1 MLIILSVQCPCGELG
16 TCITAGSPCNCD
28 GSHTDTARDEG
39 RITNREQLP
48 IVGFVLGGTN
58 KKKKAYFYATP
69 LKCGPKQFG
78 QLNVGC
84 HVSFVPVRPSS

>member
-1 MLIILSVQCPCGELG
+1 MILSAQCPCGELG
-16 TCITAGSPCNCD
+16 TCIKAGSPCNCD
-28 GSHTDTARDEG
+28 GSHTETARDEG
-39 RITNREQLP
+39 RITNSEQLP

-78 QLNVGC
+78 QFNV
-84 HVSFVPVRPSS
+84 VLSTLFVPAIPSS